1 MRENRSKSSMTNT
14 SSRPRSST
22 SPELGS
28 LTQSARPG
36 ARVSFYCPV
45 TESDSDGDSDDT
57 GAAPRDSIMS
67 SASGRYLAEVAPFLC
82 GTSSQSGVD
91 AESHAEQLASFFAA
105 ASPPPPSVVSIDR
118 RTADAKDLTI
128 IKLRH
133 QVADLEMC
141 AALCAALAQLANAQ
155 RIHPSE

>member
-1 MRENRSKSSMTNT
+1 VRENRSKSSMTNT

-36 ARVSFYCPV
+36 APV

-105 ASPPPPSVVSIDR
+105 ASPPPPSVASIDR